1 MQRLT
6 AKNQEEQERR
16 TQRFNVVQQIAY
28 IHGNR
33 EKEDFTML
41 KLGLHKREFILT
53 LRNEIFKNTPEPPS
67 QPIVRLMTNMSH
79 ILQ

>member
-33 EKEDFTML
+33 EKEDFHYVKIRIT
-41 KLGLHKREFILT
+41 
-53 LRNEIFKNTPEPPS
+53 
-67 QPIVRLMTNMSH
+67 
-79 ILQ
+79 